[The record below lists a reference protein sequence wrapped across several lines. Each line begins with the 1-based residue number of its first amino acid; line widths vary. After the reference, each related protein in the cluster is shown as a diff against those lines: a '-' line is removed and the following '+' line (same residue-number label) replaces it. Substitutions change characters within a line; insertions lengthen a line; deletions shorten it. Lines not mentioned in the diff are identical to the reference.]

1 MAHFLLTYFRTCQSS
16 PRNDKKQ
23 HLPNDIQPDDMD
35 LCHRR
40 VCMYRIGLHL
50 KLTLKIQNEYNF
62 LSTPIHKLVKDTLC
76 NDDLAEAASH
86 H

>member
-1 MAHFLLTYFRTCQSS
+1 MAHFRLISENVNLHQGMT
-16 PRNDKKQ
+16 KKQ